1 MPSVKVGDINVYYE
15 VHGKGEPLVMICG
28 ASATT
33 EAYSLLV
40 PFYSK
45 NHQVILFDNR
55 GAGKTDAPDI
65 PYSIDMMANDLAGL
79 LDFVEIQSAH
89 LYGQSM
95 GGMIAQQ
102 FAVSYPDRVRSLV
115 LQCTTCG
122 GSHSI
127 PLKPSTRFDKE
138 IRLKMTPQELGRET
152 LRLCVTQKYID
163 KHPEIGKMLI
173 EDMAKQSEP
182 VHGALR
188 QSEAVKSFDCYE
200 SLPKIKAPTLVLGAE
215 NDEAIPAENSKIIA
229 SRIPDC
235 ELVIFPE
242 AGHILIEAGNEP
254 RTIIADFL
262 EEHST
267 W

>member
-1 MPSVKVGDINVYYE
+1 MPSVNVGNINIYYE

-33 EAYSLLV
+33 EAYSMLV

-55 GAGKTDAPDI
+55 GTGRTDAPDI
-65 PYSIDMMANDLAGL
+65 PYSIDMMATDLAGL
-79 LDFVEIQSAH
+79 LDFLEIQSAH
-89 LYGQSM
+89 IYGQSM

-102 FAVSYPDRVRSLV
+102 FAIRYPDRVRSLV

-127 PLKPSTRFDKE
+127 PLKPSSRFDRE
-138 IRLKMTPQELGRET
+138 MRLQMTPQELGRET
-152 LRLCVTQKYID
+152 LELCVTQTYID
-163 KHPEIGKMLI
+163 KHPEISKMLI
-173 EDMAKQSEP
+173 GDMAKQSEP

-188 QSEAVKSFDCYE
+188 QSEAVRMFDCYDK
-200 SLPKIKAPTLVLGAE
+200 LPEIKAPTLVLGGE
-215 NDEAIPAENSKIIA
+215 NDEAIPVENSRIIA
-229 SRIPDC
+229 SRIPDS
-235 ELVIFPE
+235 ELVIFAG

-254 RTIIADFL
+254 RAIIAEFL
-262 EEHST
+262 EEHSV

>member
-1 MPSVKVGDINVYYE
+1 MPRVKVGDIDIYYE
-15 VHGKGEPLVMICG
+15 VHGKGEPLVIICG

-33 EAYSLLV
+33 EAYSMLV

-55 GAGKTDAPDI
+55 GTGQTDAPDL
-65 PYSIDMMANDLAGL
+65 PYSINMMANDLAGL
-79 LDFVEIQSAH
+79 LDFLEIQSVH
-89 LYGQSM
+89 IYGQSM

-102 FAVSYPDRVRSLV
+102 FAVSYPNRVRSLV

-138 IRLKMTPQELGRET
+138 IRTKMTPLELGSET
-152 LRLCVTQKYID
+152 LRLCVTQSYID
-163 KHPEIGKMLI
+163 RHPEISKMLI
-173 EDMAKQSEP
+173 EEMAKQSEP

-188 QSEAVKSFDCYE
+188 QSEAVRKFDCYDR
-200 SLPKIKAPTLVLGAE
+200 LPEIKSPTLVLGGE
-215 NDEAIPAENSKIIA
+215 NDEAIPVENSKIIA
-229 SRIPDC
+229 SRIPDS

-242 AGHILIEAGNEP
+242 AGHILIESGNEP
-254 RTIIADFL
+254 RAIIADFL
-262 EEHST
+262 EEHSI